1 MCSLVLIVGCTQ
13 SSEKPKDTIKP
24 HVMINNPT
32 KAKVGQEI
40 LIDYVVSDNVTAV
53 SKLIVDIYVV
63 KDNQNVNLVDNKFI
77 AEEGIYTIKI
87 NARDEAGNL
96 GSMTIDI
103 TVSGSAN
110 PSGDTVKPTVFIE
123 APSEAYSGEEVTIGY
138 IVEDNLTFASDIDVE
153 VIVKKDGSEVNVAD
167 NKFIAE
173 EGNYEIVV
181 KATDNAG
188 NVTIMTKNLL
198 CKADDLEPTI
208 EVSELSGV
216 LVGDEVTLDYLLS
229 DNVSSEEEIDLE
241 IILSRGDKVREV
253 AKTFKVIAEGEYEL
267 TLKAKDK
274 VGNIAT
280 KKISFTVEKGRE
292 DRVLSNR
299 AISPTNEVTLDAFID
314 AEDVIEKFSELEDDE
329 DEEDFDFDIDDD
341 SFDDDED
348 EEDEEAVEE

>member
-1 MCSLVLIVGCTQ
+1 MFLMCSLVLIVGCTQ

-138 IVEDNLTFASDIDVE
+138 IVEDNMTFASDIDVE

-167 NKFIAE
+167 NK
-173 EGNYEIVV
+173 
-181 KATDNAG
+181 
-188 NVTIMTKNLL
+188 
-198 CKADDLEPTI
+198 
-208 EVSELSGV
+208 
-216 LVGDEVTLDYLLS
+216 
-229 DNVSSEEEIDLE
+229 
-241 IILSRGDKVREV
+241 
-253 AKTFKVIAEGEYEL
+253 
-267 TLKAKDK
+267 
-274 VGNIAT
+274 
-280 KKISFTVEKGRE
+280 
-292 DRVLSNR
+292 
-299 AISPTNEVTLDAFID
+299 
-314 AEDVIEKFSELEDDE
+314 
-329 DEEDFDFDIDDD
+329 
-341 SFDDDED
+341 
-348 EEDEEAVEE
+348 